1 MSETGLQGA
10 EQILRANGISV
21 NVLRGEYVTHQEA
34 MDAGL
39 NYGVKLVCRTED
51 KLIKTIWIFI
61 KQGGIDHIVVVN
73 SQGIL

>member
-10 EQILRANGISV
+10 EQILRANGIIVKVIS
-21 NVLRGEYVTHQEA
+21 GEYVTHREA

-39 NYGVKLVCRTED
+39 NYAVKLVCRTED
-51 KLIKTIWIFI
+51 QLIKTIWIFI
-61 KQGGIDHIVVVN
+61 KHGGIDHIVVVN